1 MLHNMSCRPSTQV
14 EWTILPA
21 GESIVYFDLSSVDW
35 TAAATPELQP
45 AANAFS
51 RGGAESMRDLPRDRR
66 EEIAWRLDQVW
77 EGWGLTGALH
87 VYPWAAASVVA
98 EAAGLVVLRATH
110 PALVLNVLG
119 RTRSQLLLPT
129 MPLELERPFLERTLA
144 ADDPRL
150 IHLAMCTAFVK
161 ENG

>member
-1 MLHNMSCRPSTQV
+1 MLHNMSCQPNTQV

-21 GESIVYFDLSSVDW
+21 GEAIVCFDVNSIDW
-35 TAAATPELQP
+35 AAADAIDPKAVLNP
-45 AANAFS
+45 RS
-51 RGGAESMRDLPRDRR
+51 DDGAEIARCLDRTW
-66 EEIAWRLDQVW
+66 EE
-77 EGWGLTGALH
+77 WGLRGALH
-87 VYPWAAASVVA
+87 VYPWGPAGVVA
-98 EAAGLVVLRATH
+98 QAAGLAVLRATH

-129 MPLELERPFLERTLA
+129 MPLELDRPFLERTLA

-150 IHLAMCTAFVK
+150 IHLAMRTAFVK